1 MEPMVGFAGFNLCM
15 ILLLFVMRRLRDRTM
30 RLWLRG
36 IGLTASAVF
45 LVGLLVAPVSAAVI
59 AEYWHG
65 PNPARPWE
73 VACDVSANRAFYTAQ
88 MSNRIGLVEWGAG
101 KFTEWTIPTAGSSPW
116 GIALG
121 PEISTDT
128 GTFVWFT
135 ESVGGKI
142 GRLNPITGEF
152 VEWSV
157 SSGSEPHDIAVDRE
171 RLTVWFTEFTGNK
184 IGKLWYEGG
193 SGWKLAE
200 YALPT
205 LPQSVTGPEHI
216 VVDKDGIVWFTA
228 YGSNHVV
235 RFNPFKGEFT
245 AYSVPNAPRGIA
257 VDKDG
262 FIWFTSTGLTLICR
276 LDWWKNQTLYWKVPT
291 DGCSPSQLIVDQD
304 YNVWFT
310 EFASAKIGKFVPG
323 TGNFYE
329 YPTPTPGSQPYGI
342 CMHSSDTI
350 VFTEA
355 QSNRLGRLFQPAWM
369 AGGGDTK
376 TTTVDWV
383 SHAYS
388 STYTVSAGVSITVCA
403 TTTIS
408 PTTSPTSTTT
418 VFTTSTSTA
427 WSTTSSTITE
437 TKSVLYTSSTTTKTE
452 TSTSTTITTTTTT
465 TTTSRTSTT
474 TETSTTTTTTST
486 TETSTTTETSSSTTT
501 VTYPATTFWPTI
513 TSIYVTSWT
522 STSTSTT
529 TSTTQTTT
537 TSTST
542 VVVTH
547 LTTTTA
553 APTARQC
560 IIASAAHGSELAP
573 EVQFLRMFRDQS
585 VQSTFAGS
593 AFMNAFNAFYY
604 SFSPTVASTITR
616 SPALQEAV
624 KLLLYPLMA
633 ALHSAASVFD
643 ALALAPELAAA
654 LSGLVASG
662 LIGILYLSPLAI
674 AVAYIGSR
682 RSRRFH

>member
-1 MEPMVGFAGFNLCM
+1 VFELEPMVGFAGFNLSM
-15 ILLLFVMRRLRDRTM
+15 ILVLFATRRLGHGRVK
-30 RLWLRG
+30 LWLRG
-36 IGLTASAVF
+36 IGLVASAAF
-45 LVGLLVAPVSAAVI
+45 LIGLLVNPVSAAVI
-59 AEYWHG
+59 AEYWYG

-101 KFTEWTIPTAGSSPW
+101 KFTEWTIPTTGSMPW

-121 PEISTDT
+121 PEIFTDM

-135 ESVGGKI
+135 ENVGNKI

-152 VEWSV
+152 VEWQTSDATV
-157 SSGSEPHDIAVDRE
+157 PQSAPRDIAIDRP
-171 RLTVWFTEFTGNK
+171 RLTVWYTEFEGRR
-184 IGKLWYEGG
+184 IGKLKYEPGDNWRMTRYPIPG
-193 SGWKLAE
+193 NLQ
-200 YALPT
+200 PN
-205 LPQSVTGPEHI
+205 HI
-216 VVDKDGIVWFTA
+216 TVDADGIVWFTA
-228 YGSNHVV
+228 LPSHIG
-235 RFNPFKGEFT
+235 RFNPWKGEFT
-245 AYSVPNAPRGIA
+245 MYLVPNAPNGIA
-257 VDKDG
+257 YDKDG
-262 FIWFTSTGLTLICR
+262 FIWFTSIGENMICR
-276 LDWWKNQTLYWKVPT
+276 LDWWKNQTVGWT
-291 DGCSPSQLIVDQD
+291 IPSSGSYPAQLIVDQD

-310 EFASAKIGKFVPG
+310 EFAAAKIGKFVPG
-323 TGNFYE
+323 TANFYE
-329 YPTPTPGSQPYGI
+329 YPTPSSGSQPYGI
-342 CMHSSDTI
+342 CMHSADTI

-369 AGGGDTK
+369 AGGVDTK
-376 TTTVDWV
+376 TTTVDFII
-383 SHAYS
+383 HATGTTITTATLTTS
-388 STYTVSAGVSITVCA
+388 SRITVA
-403 TTTIS
+403 
-408 PTTSPTSTTT
+408 STVPVPVTA
-418 VFTTSTSTA
+418 FTTSTSTA
-427 WSTTSSTITE
+427 WSTTSSTVTE

-452 TSTSTTITTTTTT
+452 TSTSTTITTTTTS

-501 VTYPATTFWPTI
+501 VTYPTTTFWPTI

-522 STSTSTT
+522 STSTSITT
-529 TSTTQTTT
+529 LTTQTTT

-542 VVVTH
+542 VVVTR

-553 APTARQC
+553 TPTARQC

-616 SPALQEAV
+616 SPVLQEAV
-624 KLLLYPLMA
+624 KVLLYPLMA

-674 AVAYIGSR
+674 AVAYTGSR